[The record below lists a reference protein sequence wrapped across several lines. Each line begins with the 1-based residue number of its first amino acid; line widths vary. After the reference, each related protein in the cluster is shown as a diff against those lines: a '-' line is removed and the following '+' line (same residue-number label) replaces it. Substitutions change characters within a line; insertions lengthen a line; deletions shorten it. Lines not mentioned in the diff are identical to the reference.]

1 MNKAEKEHYS
11 KVARI
16 GCILC
21 RQLQV
26 KEVADS
32 PVEIH
37 HVRRFGGKRSLA
49 EVIPLC
55 AFHHRLG
62 NTSYHSLGAKGF
74 EKYWG
79 ISPEQL
85 IEKTKELL
93 DEQIC

>member
-1 MNKAEKEHYS
+1 MNKAEKEHYK

-74 EKYWG
+74 TKYWG
-79 ISPEQL
+79 ISPEEL